1 MIDLGKIANLALIL
15 IDASI
20 GFEME
25 TFEFL
30 TILKSHGFPNVM
42 GILTHLDF
50 FREGKNMTKTRN
62 KIKKRFEQEV
72 GAKSRLF
79 YFSNIKN

>member
-1 MIDLGKIANLALIL
+1 MIDLAKVADLVLIC

-30 TILKSHGFPNVM
+30 TILSSHGFPNVM

-62 KIKKRFEQEV
+62 KIKKRF
-72 GAKSRLF
+72 
-79 YFSNIKN
+79 

>member
-1 MIDLGKIANLALIL
+1 MINLSKVANLALIL

-30 TILKSHGFPNVM
+30 TLLKSHGFPNVM

-50 FREGKNMTKTRN
+50 FREGKKMTKTRN

-72 GAKSRLF
+72 GMKSRLF